1 MILHQHVGR
10 VQGLEPGGVAVGKE
24 SQPAA
29 ETDTGLLDHSV
40 VGDDLSRIFARQS
53 LPPDRPLL
61 PMLAVSSD
69 VRCNIIIVICC
80 ASKFE
85 VIILEQLLLE
95 ASKYAIEE
103 EEEEEQPRQGKEG
116 GQQ

>member
-1 MILHQHVGR
+1 
-10 VQGLEPGGVAVGKE
+10 
-24 SQPAA
+24 
-29 ETDTGLLDHSV
+29 V

-53 LPPDRPLL
+53 LPSDRPLL

-103 EEEEEQPRQGKEG
+103 EEEEQPRQGKEG